1 MTAKIFVVE
10 DQALVARDIQT
21 RLVSMGYEVLGT
33 ASRASDAVTQVL
45 LLQPDLVLMDIN
57 LKGEMDGIEAATQ
70 IAAEADIPV
79 IYCTAYSNEA
89 TLARAKITAP
99 YGYVLKPFDNREL
112 EINIEISLH
121 KHQLEQTIKQGRERL
136 AATLS
141 SVSEAIIS
149 ANQQGEILFANEAA
163 CRLLARPFADL
174 VGLDLRGA
182 IRLGALEMGEAALD
196 LTALP
201 LDAALND
208 LAPKRQRLISAED
221 EMRPVEVELSWFDSE
236 LEPLVIVTLR
246 EITRQL
252 EQEDA
257 ILRGAYF
264 DALTL
269 LPNRALFLDR
279 LDTRIVQGG
288 DARPGAI

>member
-1 MTAKIFVVE
+1 
-10 DQALVARDIQT
+10 
-21 RLVSMGYEVLGT
+21 
-33 ASRASDAVTQVL
+33 
-45 LLQPDLVLMDIN
+45 
-57 LKGEMDGIEAATQ
+57 
-70 IAAEADIPV
+70 
-79 IYCTAYSNEA
+79 
-89 TLARAKITAP
+89 
-99 YGYVLKPFDNREL
+99 
-112 EINIEISLH
+112 
-121 KHQLEQTIKQGRERL
+121 
-136 AATLS
+136 
-141 SVSEAIIS
+141 
-149 ANQQGEILFANEAA
+149 
-163 CRLLARPFADL
+163 
-174 VGLDLRGA
+174 LDLRGA

-279 LDTRIVQGG
+279 LDTRIAQGG
-288 DARPGAI
+288 DARSGAILIAYLRLSDLSEVRQGFGPSAGDSVLTELADRWQPLINKDETLAHLGGGEFALLMSAHRDEAQMLALI